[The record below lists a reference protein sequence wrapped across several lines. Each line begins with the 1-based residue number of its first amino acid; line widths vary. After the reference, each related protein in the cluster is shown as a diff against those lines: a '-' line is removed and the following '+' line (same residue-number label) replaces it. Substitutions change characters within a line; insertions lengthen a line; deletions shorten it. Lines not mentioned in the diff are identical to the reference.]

1 MYLRELNIK
10 SSKSVSRDIQILEIL
25 EIYIVLSVNQV
36 ILNINE
42 FIEFSQQINYYTN
55 NFHIENFSISK
66 F

>member
-42 FIEFSQQINYYTN
+42 FIEFSQQINYYT
-55 NFHIENFSISK
+55 K
-66 F
+66 